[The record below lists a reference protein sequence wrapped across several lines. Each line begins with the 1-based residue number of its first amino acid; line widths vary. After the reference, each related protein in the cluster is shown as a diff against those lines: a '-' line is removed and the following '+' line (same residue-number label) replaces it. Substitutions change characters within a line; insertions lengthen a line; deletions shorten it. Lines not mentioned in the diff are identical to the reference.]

1 MTKKTNRKKRRNVL
15 KTESRIGGV
24 VSRIFWLGYDLAFVI
39 ALLGLVAIG
48 LYAFFITDEL
58 TEKFEGRRWRIAGH
72 VYSDSLTLLPGLN
85 INTANL
91 TGRLV
96 RRNYQKT
103 GNETPKKGEFI
114 PGTENFDIHFRDFT
128 YPWEKVKGYW
138 LRLYLKDGRIESMY
152 NMNERRLI
160 HSAELEPELIGRFF
174 GTDREERDLVNYDE
188 VSPYLINAI
197 VAVEDNAFFRHHGLN
212 FKGLIR
218 MVLVNLRNMKL
229 VQGGSSITQQLVK
242 NFYLSSERTIRRKA
256 KEAIMALVLERLYT
270 KEEIFEC
277 YLNEVYFGQ
286 SGSVSVCGV
295 GEASKFYFGKNV
307 RKLGLPESA
316 LLAGLLRSPEGYNPR
331 KRVERAKVRRD
342 YILDRMAS
350 EGLITPDQAE
360 VAKRE
365 KIKVQY
371 HTPSYTIA
379 PYFIEFLKKQL
390 AEKYSSEV
398 LVSEGLTV
406 FTTLD
411 VEMQRKAEKA
421 VKDGIAALEKKYKK
435 LTSDPEKKLQAAMIV
450 LEPQTGYI
458 RAMVGGRDFATSQY
472 NRAVQ
477 SKRQTGSVFKP
488 FVYCTGFVLASKGKL
503 EFKPT
508 DIVVDEA
515 FSTKVGKTIYRPR
528 NYSKKHS
535 GPVTVRRALEK
546 SINIPAV
553 KLALKIGISNIVEV
567 THKMGVT
574 TKLPPYP
581 SLALGSADLS
591 LLEVASAYSTL
602 AALGSHAEPIS
613 LRDVVD
619 KKNERLDK
627 KTVRVKRAIPANA
640 AYLTVNLMKG
650 VLDRGTG
657 VRSRALGFTAP
668 AAGKTGTT
676 DDYRDAWFVGF
687 TPSLLCAV
695 WVGFDKDKNVGLAGG
710 TAALPIWTQFMKSQ
724 LAGSYSADWQP
735 PDSIEFHKIDYNNGD
750 LAVYGCPKIIEEAF
764 IKGQVPQEEC
774 TEHKDSIVEFFK
786 KKVGG
791 LKAP

>member
-1 MTKKTNRKKRRNVL
+1 MAKQKPNRKKRQNVL
-15 KTESRIGGV
+15 KTPSRIGGI
-24 VSRIFWLGYDLAFVI
+24 VSRIFWFCYDLAFIVFFFGLI
-39 ALLGLVAIG
+39 AMAI
-48 LYAFFITDEL
+48 YAYSVTDEL
-58 TEKFEGRRWRIAGH
+58 IEKFEGRRWKIAGH
-72 VYSDSLTLLPGLN
+72 VYSDSITLLPGLN
-85 INTANL
+85 IKTANL

-96 RRNYQKT
+96 RRNYQQT
-103 GNETPKKGEFI
+103 SNELPRQGEFI
-114 PGTENFDIHFRDFT
+114 PGTDNYDIYLRDFA
-128 YPWEKVKGYW
+128 YPWEKVQGYW
-138 LRLYLKDGRIESMY
+138 LRLYLKDGRIESVY
-152 NMNERRLI
+152 NMTERRLI

-174 GTDREERDLVNYDE
+174 GTDREERDLVTYDE

-212 FKGLIR
+212 IKGLIR
-218 MVLVNLRNMKL
+218 MVLVNLRHMKL

-242 NFYLSSERTIRRKA
+242 NFYLSSERTVRRKV

-286 SGSVSVCGV
+286 SGSVSICGV

-307 RKLGLPESA
+307 RNLNLAESA

-342 YILDRMAS
+342 YILDRMDS
-350 EGLITPDQAE
+350 SGLITNDQAAA
-360 VAKRE
+360 AKRE
-365 KIKVQY
+365 KIKVQH

-379 PYFIEFLKKQL
+379 PYFIEFLKRQL

-398 LVSEGLTV
+398 LVSEGLNV

-421 VKDGIAALEKKYKK
+421 LKDSIAHLEKNYKH
-435 LTSDPEKKLQAAMIV
+435 LTSDPEKKLQAAIIV

-458 RAMVGGRDFATSQY
+458 RAMVGGRSFADSQY

-488 FVYCTGFVLASKGKL
+488 FVYSTGFVLASKGKL
-503 EFKPT
+503 NFKSS
-508 DIVVDEA
+508 DIIIDEP
-515 FSTKVGKTIYRPR
+515 FSIKVGKTTYRPH
-528 NYSKKHS
+528 NYSKKYS
-535 GPVTVRRALEK
+535 GPLTIRKALEK
-546 SINIPAV
+546 SINVPAV
-553 KLALKIGISNIVEV
+553 KVAMKVGINNIIEV
-567 THKMGVT
+567 AHKMGIT

-581 SLALGSADLS
+581 SLALGSADLT
-591 LLEVASAYSTL
+591 LLEVASAYSSL

-613 LRDVVD
+613 MRDVVD
-619 KKNERLDK
+619 KDNQRLDK
-627 KTVRVKRAIPANA
+627 KTIRVKRAIPAEA
-640 AYLTVNLMKG
+640 AYLMVNLMKG

-657 VRSRALGFTAP
+657 VRARSTGFVAP

-676 DDYRDAWFVGF
+676 DNYRDGWFVGF
-687 TPSLLCAV
+687 TPNLLCAV

-710 TAALPIWTQFMKSQ
+710 SVALPIWTQFMKSQ
-724 LAGSYSADWQP
+724 FAGSYSPDWEP
-735 PDSIEFHKIDYNNGD
+735 PDSIEFHKIDYDNGK

-764 IKGQVPQEEC
+764 IKGQEPEEEC

-791 LKAP
+791 LK